1 MADIMAD
8 EGYKDAGYE
17 YVIVDDC
24 WLASNR
30 SADGRLEADVNRFP
44 NGMKN
49 LSRYVSRIFV

>member
-49 LSRYVSRIFV
+49 LSRYVSRILV